1 MNKSYFLHMGT
12 SIKWNMFAGLYFGSN
27 YTSRILVCGMKVML
41 LKIAVAI
48 VAANSILQNK
58 LRQHQ

>member
-1 MNKSYFLHMGT
+1 MGT

>member
-12 SIKWNMFAGLYFGSN
+12 SIKWNMFAGLYFG
-27 YTSRILVCGMKVML
+27 SRILVCGMKVML